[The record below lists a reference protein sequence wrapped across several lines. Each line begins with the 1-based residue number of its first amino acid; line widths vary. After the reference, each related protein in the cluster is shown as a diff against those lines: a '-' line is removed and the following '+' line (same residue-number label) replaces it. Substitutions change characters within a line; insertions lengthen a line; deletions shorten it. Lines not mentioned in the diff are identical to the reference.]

1 MRKKKE
7 ELLSQIGRV
16 IKTCHGCRL
25 WRTANHAVPGEGSA
39 NAKVM
44 FIGEGPGYH
53 EDKLGR
59 PFVGRA
65 GNLLDHLLVQ
75 NGLKRDDVFITNV
88 VKHRPSE
95 NRAPM
100 KDEARAC
107 VPYLQQQIKIINP
120 KVVVPLGRS
129 AMEIFIKGKL
139 ISDVHGQAYKVG
151 NRVVFPIYHP
161 AAALRSKTVLEILEK
176 DFRNL
181 PEIISGELTP
191 RELEVK
197 SDNENQLKLV

>member
-7 ELLSQIGRV
+7 ELLSQIDQV

-39 NAKVM
+39 DAKVM

-53 EDKLGR
+53 EDKLGQ

-65 GNLLDHLLVQ
+65 GNLLNQLLAQ
-75 NGLKRDDVFITNV
+75 NGLKRNDVFITNV
-88 VKHRPSE
+88 VKHRPPG

-100 KDEARAC
+100 KDEVRAC
-107 VPYLQQQIKIINP
+107 IPYLQQQIKVIKP
-120 KVVVPLGRS
+120 KVIVPLGRS

-139 ISDVHGQAYKVG
+139 ISDAHGQAYKVG
-151 NRVVFPIYHP
+151 NMVVFPIYHP

-181 PEIISGELTP
+181 PKIISGELTP